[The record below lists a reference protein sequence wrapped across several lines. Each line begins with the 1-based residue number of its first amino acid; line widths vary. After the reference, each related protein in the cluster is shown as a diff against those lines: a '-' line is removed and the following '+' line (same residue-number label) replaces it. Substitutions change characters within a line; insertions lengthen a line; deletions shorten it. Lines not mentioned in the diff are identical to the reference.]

1 MTSIAEERRIEAQEE
16 FDFNATK
23 KILGAWLPTNNVE
36 IKRFDK
42 HAQYTNTD
50 AGAILFYKGKE
61 HVVEY
66 EIKSRHKEAGTLERF
81 PYSELSIRKILKIK
95 RYLEENN
102 KDANLR
108 YIQIYTNEDKSKVEA
123 VFLFNLDWLKGHI
136 TIKNWK
142 QPQNNFEWE
151 HPNDFDIERFSIDNN
166 SGLPFIEQ
174 SNTHNQEKPHFTYMI
189 CKKTQYKLDSKHINE
204 LILNIPLQNARM
216 IYLDSSVRSKYEFL
230 LKGKTQNKYNP
241 NFFEAF

>member
-1 MTSIAEERRIEAQEE
+1 MSSAAVEQRIEAIEE
-16 FDFNATK
+16 FDFNTTK
-23 KILGAWLPTNNVE
+23 KILGAWLPINGVE
-36 IKRFDK
+36 IKSFLQNEK
-42 HAQYTNTD
+42 YCNTD
-50 AGAILFYKGKE
+50 ANALLSHKGKE

-66 EIKSRHKEAGTLERF
+66 EIKSRYKDFDKLERF
-81 PYSELSIRKILKIK
+81 PFSELSIRKILKIK
-95 RYLEENN
+95 RYLEEHN
-102 KDANLR
+102 KDAHLR
-108 YIQIYTNEDKSKVEA
+108 YVQIYTDEKKENVEA
-123 VFLFNLDWLKGHI
+123 VFLFNLDWLKKHI

-142 QPQNNFEWE
+142 QPQNNFEWK

-189 CKKTQYKLDSKHINE
+189 CKKTQYNVESKYINE
-204 LILNIPLQNARM
+204 LILNIPLKTARM
-216 IYLDSSVRSKYEFL
+216 IYLDSSVRSKYDFL

>member
-1 MTSIAEERRIEAQEE
+1 MSSAAVEKSIDKQEL
-16 FDFNATK
+16 FDFNVTK
-23 KILGAWLPTNNVE
+23 RILGAWLPINGVE
-36 IKRFDK
+36 IKSFLQNEK
-42 HAQYTNTD
+42 YCNTD
-50 AGAILFYKGKE
+50 ANALISYNEKE

-66 EIKSRHKEAGTLERF
+66 EIKSRYKDFDKLERF
-81 PYSELSIRKILKIK
+81 PFSELSIRKILKIK
-95 RYLEENN
+95 RYLEEHN
-102 KDANLR
+102 KDAHLR
-108 YIQIYTNEDKSKVEA
+108 YVQIYTDEKKNVEA

-142 QPQNNFEWE
+142 QPQNNFEWK

-189 CKKTQYKLDSKHINE
+189 CKKTQYNVESKYINE
-204 LILNIPLQNARM
+204 LILNIPLKTARM

-230 LKGKTQNKYNP
+230 LKGKEQNKDNP